1 MQMFFSQHHLISP
14 LNFAIHKIK
23 PRTLTTETVKNNFK
37 GTIQWFVLI
46 CDLRQRKI
54 STLEA
59 VFIWSIS
66 YGLAFGDTHMFLVCW
81 PKTGTTSIER
91 SDQESKNLS
100 YHERYNESNQKECS
114 YPPKNRL
121 MISGETMRCSKVKRS
136 LQYQNPLTF
145 LSRKIYWSCAAFI
158 LSVQRLKRI
167 VIRFSNNASKE
178 TARARSSGCCKEKQ
192 KKVWSIWWFGYD
204 FFAI

>member
-59 VFIWSIS
+59 VFIWSIIS

-91 SDQESKNLS
+91 SDQESQKLS

-121 MISGETMRCSKVKRS
+121 MISGETMRCPKVKRS
-136 LQYQNPLTF
+136 LQYQNPFNFSLQKNLLIMCCF
-145 LSRKIYWSCAAFI
+145 YFI
-158 LSVQRLKRI
+158 CSETKKNCYQVFQQCIKR
-167 VIRFSNNASKE
+167 NCTSK
-178 TARARSSGCCKEKQ
+178 KF
-192 KKVWSIWWFGYD
+192 WLL
-204 FFAI
+204 